1 MPELK
6 VEPKDL
12 RIIQRILRTHVP
24 GLEVWAFGSRVH
36 GENLK
41 PFSDLD
47 LVIISPGPPAS
58 LQMLDLKEAFTESDL
73 PFKVDLLDWSTLDES
88 FRKKIAQSYLVVQ
101 IEKNNCTTDTENA
114 EQKR

>member
-6 VEPKDL
+6 VEPGDL
-12 RIIQRILRTHVP
+12 RIIQRILRMHIP

-47 LVIISPGPPAS
+47 LVVIAPESLS
-58 LQMLDLKEAFTESDL
+58 TLQMLDLKEAFTESDL

-88 FRKKIAQSYLVVQ
+88 FREKIAQSYFVVQ
-101 IEKNNCTTDTENA
+101 LP
-114 EQKR
+114 

>member
-1 MPELK
+1 M
-6 VEPKDL
+6 
-12 RIIQRILRTHVP
+12 
-24 GLEVWAFGSRVH
+24 WAFGSRVH
-36 GENLK
+36 GDNLK

-47 LVIISPGPPAS
+47 LVVISPGPPAS
-58 LQMLDLKEAFTESDL
+58 LKMLDLKEAFTESDL

-101 IEKNNCTTDTENA
+101 IEKNNCITDTENT

>member
-36 GENLK
+36 GDNLK

-47 LVIISPGPPAS
+47 LVVISPGPPAS
-58 LQMLDLKEAFTESDL
+58 LKMLDLKEAFTESDL

-101 IEKNNCTTDTENA
+101 IEKNNCITDTENT

>member
-6 VEPKDL
+6 VEPQDL

-47 LVIISPGPPAS
+47 LVVISPGPPAS
-58 LQMLDLKEAFTESDL
+58 LKMLDLKEAFMESDL
-73 PFKVDLLDWSTLDES
+73 PFKVDLLDWSILDES

-101 IEKNNCTTDTENA
+101 IEKNNCTTETP
-114 EQKR
+114 

>member
-1 MPELK
+1 MVELK

-12 RIIQRILRTHVP
+12 RIIQQILRTHLP

-47 LVIISPGPPAS
+47 LVIISPVPLPS
-58 LQMLDLKEAFTESDL
+58 LHLLDLKEAFTESDL
-73 PFKVDLLDWSTLDES
+73 PFKVDLLDWSTLDEP
-88 FRKKIAQSYLVVQ
+88 FREKIVQSYLVVQ
-101 IEKNNCTTDTENA
+101 LS
-114 EQKR
+114 

>member
-6 VEPKDL
+6 VEPKEL
-12 RIIQRILRTHVP
+12 RIIQQILRTHVP
-24 GLEVWAFGSRVH
+24 GMEVWAFGSRVH

-47 LVIISPGPPAS
+47 LVIISPGPLS
-58 LQMLDLKEAFTESDL
+58 TLQMLDLKEAFTESDL

-88 FRKKIAQSYLVVQ
+88 SREKIAHSYLAVQ
-101 IEKNNCTTDTENA
+101 FS
-114 EQKR
+114 